1 MSPQKREIINPRSPA
16 THFGIMAGVFL
27 RHHAR
32 ALGFRML
39 PDGYVRVSE
48 IVISFFLSNYLGY
61 DVVDEN
67 YS

>member
-1 MSPQKREIINPRSPA
+1 
-16 THFGIMAGVFL
+16 MAGVFL